1 MPSTTTNYGL
11 HTFNTTTDKTQAFEL
26 FRDYLAGV
34 GTNSNMYI
42 IDGKLKEWKDLIDT
56 LTARQGVIRVP
67 MQYDGTNHYS
77 ASGITGISVAYTT
90 GMAIVVIPDTTNDGT
105 TQVNINSLGNL
116 TLVKVDSAGVV
127 SNLAAGDL
135 VINHQYLFVY
145 DGTNLVWITPNS
157 IDQIHATGTVGN
169 FITINADNNLGD
181 SGLAL
186 DDDPL
191 LSSDSDTLIPSQ
203 KAVKAYADAIIPN
216 ANALMYK
223 GVIDC
228 STNPDYPAASAGWL
242 YVVSVAGKIGGASG
256 ITVEAGD
263 MALCKTDDTP
273 SGDQATVG
281 EFWNVVQRNIDG
293 AVVNSGTGTSEAVAV
308 FDGATGKIIKDGA
321 APGASGNILTSDGT
335 SWISAT
341 SNGWIPVSDTWT
353 YASANTVTIP
363 SDGTTVYQKG
373 DKFRLKQ
380 GGGYKEFYCVAIAAT
395 LITLTG
401 GTDFTVANAAITDI
415 AYSRLE
421 KPFGFSNWKNC
432 AAPVYDTATIDNGTG
447 GVQPETT
454 ETLFRIDGDSVKLK
468 TRLALTNVLKNG
480 AGIIINF
487 TIPLTL
493 PNIIDDIYGVLGV
506 VSIGNLNYAATAIKS
521 TTATTVSIVSSTSID
536 DNASII
542 STSLFAEY
550 RF

>member
-42 IDGKLKEWKDLIDT
+42 IDGKLKEWKDLIDG

-116 TLVKVDSAGVV
+116 TLVKIDSDGVV
-127 SNLAAGDL
+127 GNLTAGDL

-145 DGTNLVWITPNS
+145 DGTNLVWITPNTL
-157 IDQIHATGTVGN
+157 DQIHAVGTVGN
-169 FITINADNNLGD
+169 LITINADNNLED

-191 LSSDSDTLIPSQ
+191 LAADSDALIPSQ

-256 ITVEAGD
+256 ITVESGD

-281 EFWNVVQRNIDG
+281 AFWNVVQRNIDG
-293 AVVNSGTGTSEAVAV
+293 AVVNNGTGTSEAVAV

-321 APGASGNILTSDGT
+321 APGTAGNVLISTGTAWSSNVITTLSANVAFSGDITPSQITSNQNNYSPTGLSTAVTLRLDTDASRDITGLAGGADGRIIIIANIGSFNIVLKHESSSSTAGNRFILS
-335 SWISAT
+335 SAT
-341 SNGWIPVSDTWT
+341 DV
-353 YASANTVTIP
+353 
-363 SDGTTVYQKG
+363 
-373 DKFRLKQ
+373 
-380 GGGYKEFYCVAIAAT
+380 
-395 LITLTG
+395 TLTPNQDVMLQYDSTSSRWRLIG
-401 GTDFTVANAAITDI
+401 GTGSGSGGAPSNR
-415 AYSRLE
+415 SW
-421 KPFGFSNWKNC
+421 FG
-432 AAPVYDTATIDNGTG
+432 V
-447 GVQPETT
+447 
-454 ETLFRIDGDSVKLK
+454 
-468 TRLALTNVLKNG
+468 
-480 AGIIINF
+480 
-487 TIPLTL
+487 
-493 PNIIDDIYGVLGV
+493 
-506 VSIGNLNYAATAIKS
+506 
-521 TTATTVSIVSSTSID
+521 
-536 DNASII
+536 
-542 STSLFAEY
+542 
-550 RF
+550 